1 MKDRILIVEDEPD
14 LLHGLER
21 MVVSEI
27 DCEVL
32 TAENAL
38 RAIEI
43 LENKSIDLVLADLR
57 MPDMDGLG
65 LLKETKKIDPFITV
79 VMMTAF
85 GSVEQAVQAIKDGA
99 YDFIRKP
106 FDETQLTHLLK
117 KGLERNRLV
126 RENARLLKKVGT
138 QGSFQNMI
146 GNSAGMQE
154 IFKTIQMVARTD
166 MTVLLLGESG
176 TGKEMAA
183 RAIHDLSRRC
193 QRDMLTVNCPALPEN
208 ILESE
213 LFGYRRGAFT
223 NAAVD
228 KKGLFEEA
236 DGSTIFLDEIGDLSL
251 SLQTKLLRVLQ
262 EKEIKP
268 LGDSKSLKIDVRF
281 ISSTNR
287 DLKEKM
293 ESGKFREDLFYR
305 LEVTTL
311 TMPPLR
317 ERKEDIPLLTEHFL
331 KKAADELGSPAK
343 KITPEA
349 MNALLARQWAGN
361 IRELENTIRRLTA
374 LTPGPTITVDSL
386 SLPEPNPIPESKT
399 LDLSQPYNLLKEKAV
414 EEFTTA
420 YVTSLL
426 EKSKG
431 NVSSAAQMGGLP
443 RQSLQK
449 IIKRCGIDTAQFR
462 R

>member
-38 RAIEI
+38 KAIEI
-43 LENKSIDLVLADLR
+43 IENKSIDLVLADLR
-57 MPDMDGLG
+57 MPDMDGLA

-106 FDETQLTHLLK
+106 FDEVQLTHLLV

-138 QGSFQNMI
+138 QGPFQNMI

-223 NAAVD
+223 NAAAD

-281 ISSTNR
+281 IASTNR

-349 MNALLARQWAGN
+349 MNALLDRQWAGN

-374 LTPGPTITVDSL
+374 LVPESTIPVDSL
-386 SLPEPNPIPESKT
+386 SLPEPHPMTESKI

-431 NVSSAAQMGGLP
+431 NVTSAAQMGGLT

-462 R
+462 K